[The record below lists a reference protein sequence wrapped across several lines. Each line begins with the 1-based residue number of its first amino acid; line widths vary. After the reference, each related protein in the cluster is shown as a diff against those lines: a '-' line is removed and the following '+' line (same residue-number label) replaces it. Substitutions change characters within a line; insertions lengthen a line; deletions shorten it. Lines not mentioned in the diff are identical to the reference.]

1 MASHAQAS
9 SSSSSFSRGAVAM
22 AAIAVGG
29 FACSAVALAEAKV
42 AAADSKPKPTS
53 AAHAALGGAKVTLYQ
68 YDVCPFCNKVKAFL
82 DYHDVPYDVVE
93 VNPLTKG
100 ELKFSKDGYSKV
112 PIVLVGDEQL
122 NDSTSIMREL
132 TARIDANGTSWSG
145 KKSKAYV
152 EEERKWLA
160 WVDERFV
167 HVLTPNIYR
176 TWAEAVKSFDYIT
189 QRGNFGFFERES
201 ARWVGAAS
209 MYVIAHR
216 VLKKRHGIE
225 DERADLYFEVNKF
238 ISEGVGAKKFCGGN
252 APNNADLAMFGVL
265 RAVKTFET
273 FKDVMDNTTCS
284 PWYERMSEVVG
295 QATRTDGV
303 RN

>member
-1 MASHAQAS
+1 
-9 SSSSSFSRGAVAM
+9 
-22 AAIAVGG
+22 
-29 FACSAVALAEAKV
+29 
-42 AAADSKPKPTS
+42 
-53 AAHAALGGAKVTLYQ
+53 
-68 YDVCPFCNKVKAFL
+68 
-82 DYHDVPYDVVE
+82 
-93 VNPLTKG
+93 
-100 ELKFSKDGYSKV
+100 
-112 PIVLVGDEQL
+112 
-122 NDSTSIMREL
+122 
-132 TARIDANGTSWSG
+132 
-145 KKSKAYV
+145 
-152 EEERKWLA
+152 
-160 WVDERFV
+160 
-167 HVLTPNIYR
+167 VLTPNIYR

-238 ISEGVGAKKFCGGN
+238 INEGVGAKKFCGGN

-303 RN
+303 DN